1 MLIQYLL
8 IAGVVLLLMV
18 FLRRHGTTSA
28 SASVKIGFVAFMVF
42 GVLAVL
48 YPDALSVVARWL
60 GVGRGTDLLLYGL
73 LVAFAFA
80 VLDTLLRFRRL
91 ERRYVLL
98 ARTIALRDAQ
108 RGITTAWRAQ
118 QSNRRAA
125 RQGNPEL

>member
-8 IAGVVLLLMV
+8 ITGVLLLLLV
-18 FLRRHGTTSA
+18 FLRSHGTSSA
-28 SASVKIGFVAFMVF
+28 SASVKIGFVLFMMF

-48 YPDALSVVARWL
+48 YPDALSVLARWL

-80 VLDTLLRFRRL
+80 VLNTRLRFRHI

-98 ARTIALRDAQ
+98 ARTIALRDSQ
-108 RGITTAWRAQ
+108 QSIPTAWRTQ
-118 QSNRRAA
+118 RSDRPAA
-125 RQGNPEL
+125 KHRKP